1 MTILKGLSRKVATM
15 ADTQTCFN
23 RRRLRTSRAAGIARI
38 LFSLL
43 DVASLV
49 PSAGIAFLWFIGVIC
64 DHMGDL
70 EDRFF
75 VTVFL
80 GSGFLFLASTF
91 VGAALAGVF
100 TISIGTT
107 FSTQV

>member
-1 MTILKGLSRKVATM
+1 
-15 ADTQTCFN
+15 
-23 RRRLRTSRAAGIARI
+23 
-38 LFSLL
+38 
-43 DVASLV
+43 
-49 PSAGIAFLWFIGVIC
+49 
-64 DHMGDL
+64 MGDL

-91 VGAALAGVF
+91 VAAALAGVF